1 MIVKNITVTIEDSLY
16 RKARLQ
22 AAERNSSLTAVVREF
37 LKGFCQGE
45 TDFERR
51 LRQEK
56 EVLSAISGRGVKFS
70 ASDRLNREELHQRRA
85 VS

>member
-1 MIVKNITVTIEDSLY
+1 MNVKNITVTVEDSLY
-16 RKARLQ
+16 RRARLQ

-37 LKGFCQGE
+37 LQGFCQQE

-51 LRQEK
+51 LRQER
-56 EVLSAISGRGVKFS
+56 ETLAALAGRGGKFS
-70 ASDRLNREELHQRRA
+70 ASTRMSREEIHQRRA

>member
-1 MIVKNITVTIEDSLY
+1 MNVKNITATIEDNLY

-56 EVLSAISGRGVKFS
+56 ETLSALVGRDGKFS
-70 ASDRLNREELHQRRA
+70 ASTRMSREEIHQRRA

>member
-56 EVLSAISGRGVKFS
+56 ETLAALAGRREKFS
-70 ASDRLNREELHQRRA
+70 ASARLSRDETHPRRA

>member
-1 MIVKNITVTIEDSLY
+1 VFVKNITVTIEDNLY

-37 LKGFCQGE
+37 LKGFCQQE

-56 EVLSAISGRGVKFS
+56 ETLAALSGRSGKFS
-70 ASDRLNREELHQRRA
+70 ASARLGRDEIHQRRA

>member
-1 MIVKNITVTIEDSLY
+1 MKVKNITVTIEDGLY

-56 EVLSAISGRGVKFS
+56 ETLAAFGGRGGKFS
-70 ASDRLNREELHQRRA
+70 ASDRLSRDQVHQRRA